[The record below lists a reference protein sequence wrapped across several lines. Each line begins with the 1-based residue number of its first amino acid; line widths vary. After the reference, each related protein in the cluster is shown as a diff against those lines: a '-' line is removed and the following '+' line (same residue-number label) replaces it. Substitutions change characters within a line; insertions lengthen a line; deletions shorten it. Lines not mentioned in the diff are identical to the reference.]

1 MKRFAVLLLGGCAP
15 KEPQQSRYQATF
27 LELFDTV
34 TTIVGYAPS
43 EEAFRETSEAI
54 HHALASYHP
63 LFDIY
68 NPYPGV
74 VNLKTL
80 NQSAGIAPVE
90 VDGKIMELL
99 KFCREV
105 YNATAGKVNIAMGS
119 VLQLWHEAR
128 EDGIADP
135 ANAKLPEE
143 AALTEAARHTDLS
156 QLILDE
162 EAGTVFYADPEMRLD
177 VGAIA
182 KGSGMIHPNMGTMLC
197 FITTDCAISP
207 EMIREALVDTAH
219 VSFNRISVD
228 GDTSTNDTCLV
239 LANGLAGNETIT
251 GEGEDYAAFLEA
263 LKALCVRLAR
273 MMAKDGEGARHLI
286 TCTVSG
292 AKDEESAQTIA
303 KSVISST
310 LTKAAIFGCDANW
323 GRVLCAMGYSG
334 EEFDPDKVD
343 VAFASAAGEIP
354 VCRQGRGL
362 DFDEDL
368 AKRILTEDEVEIRVR
383 MGEGDAACTCWGCDI
398 TYDYIK
404 INGDYR
410 T

>member
-1 MKRFAVLLLGGCAP
+1 MKRFAALLLAVLLLGGCAP

-54 HHALASYHP
+54 HHALEEYHQ

-68 NPYPGV
+68 NTYPGV

-105 YNATAGKVNIAMGS
+105 YNETSGKVNIAMGS

-143 AALTEAARHTDLS
+143 AALEEAAKHTDLS

-182 KGSGMIHPNMGTMLC
+182 KGYALEQVCKTAPEGLLISVGGNVRATGAKPDGGSWVVGIQNPTGEDGYLHTVQVQDISVVTSGDYQRYYTVDGVSYHHIIDPETLYPGRLWRAVTVLC
-197 FITTDCAISP
+197 PDSGLADGLSTALFLLPQAEGQALLDKFGC
-207 EMIREALVDTAH
+207 EALWVD
-219 VSFNRISVD
+219 SDN
-228 GDTSTNDTCLV
+228 
-239 LANGLAGNETIT
+239 
-251 GEGEDYAAFLEA
+251 
-263 LKALCVRLAR
+263 
-273 MMAKDGEGARHLI
+273 HLH
-286 TCTVSG
+286 
-292 AKDEESAQTIA
+292 
-303 KSVISST
+303 
-310 LTKAAIFGCDANW
+310 
-323 GRVLCAMGYSG
+323 YSPG
-334 EEFDPDKVD
+334 FRDD
-343 VAFASAAGEIP
+343 
-354 VCRQGRGL
+354 
-362 DFDEDL
+362 
-368 AKRILTEDEVEIRVR
+368 IR
-383 MGEGDAACTCWGCDI
+383 T
-398 TYDYIK
+398 
-404 INGDYR
+404 
-410 T
+410 

>member
-1 MKRFAVLLLGGCAP
+1 MKRFAALLLAVLLLGGCAP

-43 EEAFRETSEAI
+43 EEAFSATAEAI
-54 HHALASYHP
+54 HDALEEYHQ

-68 NPYPGV
+68 HTYPGV

-105 YNATAGKVNIAMGS
+105 YDATSGKVNIAMGS

-128 EDGIADP
+128 ESGIADP

-143 AALTEAARHTDLS
+143 AALEEAARHTDLS

-182 KGSGMIHPNMGTMLC
+182 KGYALEQVCKTAPEGLLISVGGNVRATGAKPDGGSWVVGIQNPTGEDGYLHTVEVEDISVVTSGDYQRYYTVDGVSYHHIIDPETLYPGRLWRAVTVLC
-197 FITTDCAISP
+197 PDSGLADGLSTALFLLPQAEGQALLDKFGC
-207 EMIREALVDTAH
+207 EALWVDSDNH
-219 VSFNRISVD
+219 V
-228 GDTSTNDTCLV
+228 
-239 LANGLAGNETIT
+239 
-251 GEGEDYAAFLEA
+251 Y
-263 LKALCVRLAR
+263 
-273 MMAKDGEGARHLI
+273 
-286 TCTVSG
+286 
-292 AKDEESAQTIA
+292 
-303 KSVISST
+303 
-310 LTKAAIFGCDANW
+310 
-323 GRVLCAMGYSG
+323 YSPG
-334 EEFDPDKVD
+334 FRDD
-343 VAFASAAGEIP
+343 
-354 VCRQGRGL
+354 
-362 DFDEDL
+362 
-368 AKRILTEDEVEIRVR
+368 IR
-383 MGEGDAACTCWGCDI
+383 T
-398 TYDYIK
+398 
-404 INGDYR
+404 
-410 T
+410 

>member
-1 MKRFAVLLLGGCAP
+1 MKRFAALLLAVLLLGGCAP

-54 HHALASYHP
+54 HDALASYHQ

-68 NPYPGV
+68 NTYPGV

-80 NQSAGIAPVE
+80 NETAATAPVK

-105 YNATAGKVNIAMGS
+105 YDATSGKVNIAMGS

-143 AALTEAARHTDLS
+143 AALEEAARHTDLS
-156 QLILDE
+156 RLILDE

-182 KGSGMIHPNMGTMLC
+182 KGYALEQVCKTAPEGLLISVGGNVRATGAKPDGGSWVVGIQNPTGEDGYLHTVEVEDISVVTSGDYQRYYTVDGVSYHHIIDPETLYPGRLWRAVTVLC
-197 FITTDCAISP
+197 PDSGLADGLSTALFLLPQAEGQALLDKFGC
-207 EMIREALVDTAH
+207 EALWVD
-219 VSFNRISVD
+219 SDN
-228 GDTSTNDTCLV
+228 
-239 LANGLAGNETIT
+239 
-251 GEGEDYAAFLEA
+251 
-263 LKALCVRLAR
+263 
-273 MMAKDGEGARHLI
+273 HLY
-286 TCTVSG
+286 
-292 AKDEESAQTIA
+292 
-303 KSVISST
+303 
-310 LTKAAIFGCDANW
+310 
-323 GRVLCAMGYSG
+323 YSPG
-334 EEFDPDKVD
+334 F
-343 VAFASAAGEIP
+343 
-354 VCRQGRGL
+354 R
-362 DFDEDL
+362 
-368 AKRILTEDEVEIRVR
+368 
-383 MGEGDAACTCWGCDI
+383 
-398 TYDYIK
+398 DYI
-404 INGDYR
+404 R

>member
-1 MKRFAVLLLGGCAP
+1 MKRFAALLLAVLLLGGCAP

-54 HHALASYHP
+54 HHALASYHQ

-68 NPYPGV
+68 HTYPGV

-105 YNATAGKVNIAMGS
+105 YDATSGKVNIAMGS

-143 AALTEAARHTDLS
+143 AALEEAARHTDLS

-162 EAGTVFYADPEMRLD
+162 EAGTVFYADPEMSLD

-182 KGSGMIHPNMGTMLC
+182 KGYALEQVCKTAPEGLLISVGGNVRATGAKPDGGSWVVGIQNPTGEDGYLHTVEVQDISVVTSGDYQRYYTVDGVSYHHIIDPETLYPGRLWRAVTVLC
-197 FITTDCAISP
+197 PDSGLADGLSTALFLLPQAEGQALLDKFGC
-207 EMIREALVDTAH
+207 EALWVD
-219 VSFNRISVD
+219 SDN
-228 GDTSTNDTCLV
+228 
-239 LANGLAGNETIT
+239 
-251 GEGEDYAAFLEA
+251 
-263 LKALCVRLAR
+263 
-273 MMAKDGEGARHLI
+273 HLH
-286 TCTVSG
+286 
-292 AKDEESAQTIA
+292 
-303 KSVISST
+303 
-310 LTKAAIFGCDANW
+310 
-323 GRVLCAMGYSG
+323 YSPG
-334 EEFDPDKVD
+334 FRDD
-343 VAFASAAGEIP
+343 
-354 VCRQGRGL
+354 
-362 DFDEDL
+362 
-368 AKRILTEDEVEIRVR
+368 IR
-383 MGEGDAACTCWGCDI
+383 T
-398 TYDYIK
+398 
-404 INGDYR
+404 
-410 T
+410 

>member
-1 MKRFAVLLLGGCAP
+1 MKRFAALLLAVLLLGGCAP
-15 KEPQQSRYQATF
+15 KEPQESRYQATF

-54 HHALASYHP
+54 HHALASYHQ

-68 NPYPGV
+68 HTYPGV

-105 YNATAGKVNIAMGS
+105 YDATSGKVNIAMGS

-143 AALTEAARHTDLS
+143 AALEEAAKHTDLS

-182 KGSGMIHPNMGTMLC
+182 KGYALEQVCKTAPEGLLISVGGNVRATGAKPDGGSWVVGIQNPTGEDGYLHTVEVEDISVVTSGDYQRYYTVDGVSYHHIIDPETLYPGRLWRAVTVLC
-197 FITTDCAISP
+197 PDSGLADGLSTALFLLPQAEGQALLDKFGC
-207 EMIREALVDTAH
+207 EALWVD
-219 VSFNRISVD
+219 SDN
-228 GDTSTNDTCLV
+228 
-239 LANGLAGNETIT
+239 
-251 GEGEDYAAFLEA
+251 
-263 LKALCVRLAR
+263 
-273 MMAKDGEGARHLI
+273 HLH
-286 TCTVSG
+286 
-292 AKDEESAQTIA
+292 
-303 KSVISST
+303 
-310 LTKAAIFGCDANW
+310 
-323 GRVLCAMGYSG
+323 YSPG
-334 EEFDPDKVD
+334 FRDD
-343 VAFASAAGEIP
+343 
-354 VCRQGRGL
+354 
-362 DFDEDL
+362 
-368 AKRILTEDEVEIRVR
+368 IR
-383 MGEGDAACTCWGCDI
+383 T
-398 TYDYIK
+398 
-404 INGDYR
+404 
-410 T
+410 

>member
-1 MKRFAVLLLGGCAP
+1 MKRFAALLLAVLLLGGCAP

-54 HHALASYHP
+54 HHALASYHQ

-68 NPYPGV
+68 NTYPGV

-80 NQSAGIAPVE
+80 NESAGIAPVE

-105 YNATAGKVNIAMGS
+105 YDATSGKVNIAMGS

-128 EDGIADP
+128 ESGIADP

-143 AALTEAARHTDLS
+143 AALEEAAKHTDLS

-182 KGSGMIHPNMGTMLC
+182 KGYALEQVCKTAPEGLLISVGGNVRATGPKPDGGSWVVGIQNPTGEDGYLHTVEVQDISVVTSGDYQRYYTVDGVSYHHIIDPETLYPGRLWRAVTVLC
-197 FITTDCAISP
+197 PDSGLADGLSTALFLLPQAEGQALLDKFGC
-207 EMIREALVDTAH
+207 EALWVD
-219 VSFNRISVD
+219 SEN
-228 GDTSTNDTCLV
+228 
-239 LANGLAGNETIT
+239 
-251 GEGEDYAAFLEA
+251 
-263 LKALCVRLAR
+263 
-273 MMAKDGEGARHLI
+273 HLH
-286 TCTVSG
+286 
-292 AKDEESAQTIA
+292 
-303 KSVISST
+303 
-310 LTKAAIFGCDANW
+310 
-323 GRVLCAMGYSG
+323 YSPG
-334 EEFDPDKVD
+334 FRDD
-343 VAFASAAGEIP
+343 
-354 VCRQGRGL
+354 
-362 DFDEDL
+362 
-368 AKRILTEDEVEIRVR
+368 IR
-383 MGEGDAACTCWGCDI
+383 T
-398 TYDYIK
+398 
-404 INGDYR
+404 
-410 T
+410 

>member
-1 MKRFAVLLLGGCAP
+1 MKRFAALLLAVLLLGGCAP

-54 HHALASYHP
+54 HHALASYHQ

-68 NPYPGV
+68 NTYPGV

-105 YNATAGKVNIAMGS
+105 YNATSGKVNIAMGS

-143 AALTEAARHTDLS
+143 AALEEAARHTDLS

-162 EAGTVFYADPEMRLD
+162 EAGTVFYADPEMQLD

-182 KGSGMIHPNMGTMLC
+182 KGYALEQVCKTAPEGLLISVGGNVRATGAKPDGGSWVVGIQNPTGEDGYLHTVQVQDISVVTSGDYQRYYTVDGVSYHHIIDPETLYPGRLWRAVTVLC
-197 FITTDCAISP
+197 PDSGLADGLSTALFLLPQAEGQALLDKFGC
-207 EMIREALVDTAH
+207 EALWVD
-219 VSFNRISVD
+219 SDN
-228 GDTSTNDTCLV
+228 
-239 LANGLAGNETIT
+239 
-251 GEGEDYAAFLEA
+251 
-263 LKALCVRLAR
+263 
-273 MMAKDGEGARHLI
+273 HLH
-286 TCTVSG
+286 
-292 AKDEESAQTIA
+292 
-303 KSVISST
+303 
-310 LTKAAIFGCDANW
+310 
-323 GRVLCAMGYSG
+323 YSPG
-334 EEFDPDKVD
+334 FRDD
-343 VAFASAAGEIP
+343 
-354 VCRQGRGL
+354 
-362 DFDEDL
+362 
-368 AKRILTEDEVEIRVR
+368 IR
-383 MGEGDAACTCWGCDI
+383 T
-398 TYDYIK
+398 
-404 INGDYR
+404 
-410 T
+410 

>member
-1 MKRFAVLLLGGCAP
+1 MKRFAALLLAVLLLGGCAP

-54 HHALASYHP
+54 HHALASYHQ

-68 NPYPGV
+68 NTYPGV

-105 YNATAGKVNIAMGS
+105 YDATSGKVNIAMGS

-143 AALTEAARHTDLS
+143 AALEEAAKHTDLS

-182 KGSGMIHPNMGTMLC
+182 KGYALEQVCKTAPEGLLISVGGNVRATGAKPDGGSWVVGIQNPTGEEGYLHTVEVEDISVVTSGDYQRYYTVDGVSYHHIIDPETLYPGRLWRAVTVLC
-197 FITTDCAISP
+197 PDSGLADGLSTALFLLPQAEGQALLDKFGC
-207 EMIREALVDTAH
+207 EALWVD
-219 VSFNRISVD
+219 SDN
-228 GDTSTNDTCLV
+228 
-239 LANGLAGNETIT
+239 
-251 GEGEDYAAFLEA
+251 
-263 LKALCVRLAR
+263 
-273 MMAKDGEGARHLI
+273 HLH
-286 TCTVSG
+286 
-292 AKDEESAQTIA
+292 
-303 KSVISST
+303 
-310 LTKAAIFGCDANW
+310 
-323 GRVLCAMGYSG
+323 YSPG
-334 EEFDPDKVD
+334 FRDD
-343 VAFASAAGEIP
+343 
-354 VCRQGRGL
+354 
-362 DFDEDL
+362 
-368 AKRILTEDEVEIRVR
+368 IR
-383 MGEGDAACTCWGCDI
+383 T
-398 TYDYIK
+398 
-404 INGDYR
+404 
-410 T
+410 

>member
-1 MKRFAVLLLGGCAP
+1 MKRFAALLLAVLLLGGCAP
-15 KEPQQSRYQATF
+15 KEPQQSWYQATF

-54 HHALASYHP
+54 HHALASYHQ

-68 NPYPGV
+68 NTYPGV

-105 YNATAGKVNIAMGS
+105 YDATSGKVNIAMGS

-143 AALTEAARHTDLS
+143 AALEEAARHTDLS

-162 EAGTVFYADPEMRLD
+162 EAGTVFYADPQMQLD

-182 KGSGMIHPNMGTMLC
+182 KGYALEQVCKTAPEGLLISVGGNVRATGAKPDGGSWVVGIQNPTGEDGYLHTVEVQDISVVTSGDYQRYYTVDGVSYHHIIDPETLYPGRLWRAVTVLC
-197 FITTDCAISP
+197 PDSGLADGLSTALFLLPQAEGQALLDKFGC
-207 EMIREALVDTAH
+207 EALWVD
-219 VSFNRISVD
+219 SDN
-228 GDTSTNDTCLV
+228 NL
-239 LANGLAGNETIT
+239 
-251 GEGEDYAAFLEA
+251 Y
-263 LKALCVRLAR
+263 
-273 MMAKDGEGARHLI
+273 
-286 TCTVSG
+286 
-292 AKDEESAQTIA
+292 
-303 KSVISST
+303 
-310 LTKAAIFGCDANW
+310 
-323 GRVLCAMGYSG
+323 YSPG
-334 EEFDPDKVD
+334 FRDD
-343 VAFASAAGEIP
+343 
-354 VCRQGRGL
+354 
-362 DFDEDL
+362 
-368 AKRILTEDEVEIRVR
+368 IR
-383 MGEGDAACTCWGCDI
+383 T
-398 TYDYIK
+398 
-404 INGDYR
+404 
-410 T
+410 

>member
-1 MKRFAVLLLGGCAP
+1 MKRLLTLLLAVLLLGGCAP

-54 HHALASYHP
+54 RHALEEYHQ

-68 NPYPGV
+68 HTYPGV

-105 YNATAGKVNIAMGS
+105 YDATSGKVNIAMGS

-128 EDGIADP
+128 EEGIADP

-143 AALTEAARHTDLS
+143 AALEEAAKHTDLS

-162 EAGTVFYADPEMRLD
+162 EAGTVFYADPEMSLD

-182 KGSGMIHPNMGTMLC
+182 KGYALEQVCKTAPEGHLISVGGNVRATGAKPDGGSWVVGIQNPTGEEGYLHTVEVEDISVVTSGDYQRYYTVDGVSYHHIIDPETLYPGRLWRAVTVLC
-197 FITTDCAISP
+197 PDSGLADGLSTALFLLPQAEGQALLDKFGC
-207 EMIREALVDTAH
+207 EALWVD
-219 VSFNRISVD
+219 SDN
-228 GDTSTNDTCLV
+228 
-239 LANGLAGNETIT
+239 
-251 GEGEDYAAFLEA
+251 
-263 LKALCVRLAR
+263 
-273 MMAKDGEGARHLI
+273 HLH
-286 TCTVSG
+286 
-292 AKDEESAQTIA
+292 
-303 KSVISST
+303 
-310 LTKAAIFGCDANW
+310 
-323 GRVLCAMGYSG
+323 YSPG
-334 EEFDPDKVD
+334 FRDD
-343 VAFASAAGEIP
+343 
-354 VCRQGRGL
+354 
-362 DFDEDL
+362 
-368 AKRILTEDEVEIRVR
+368 IR
-383 MGEGDAACTCWGCDI
+383 T
-398 TYDYIK
+398 
-404 INGDYR
+404 
-410 T
+410 

>member
-1 MKRFAVLLLGGCAP
+1 MKRFAALLLAVLLLGGCAP

-54 HHALASYHP
+54 HHALASYHQ

-68 NPYPGV
+68 NTYPGV

-105 YNATAGKVNIAMGS
+105 YDATSGKVNIAMGS

-143 AALTEAARHTDLS
+143 AALEEAARHTDLS
-156 QLILDE
+156 RLILDE

-182 KGSGMIHPNMGTMLC
+182 KGYALEQVCKTAPEGLLISVGGNVRATGAKPDGGSWVVGIQNPTGEDGYLHTVEVQDISVVTSGDYQRYYTVDGVSYHHIIDPETLYPGRLWRAVTVLC
-197 FITTDCAISP
+197 PDSGLADGLSTALFLLPQAEGQALLDKFGC
-207 EMIREALVDTAH
+207 EALWVD
-219 VSFNRISVD
+219 SEN
-228 GDTSTNDTCLV
+228 
-239 LANGLAGNETIT
+239 
-251 GEGEDYAAFLEA
+251 
-263 LKALCVRLAR
+263 
-273 MMAKDGEGARHLI
+273 HLH
-286 TCTVSG
+286 
-292 AKDEESAQTIA
+292 
-303 KSVISST
+303 
-310 LTKAAIFGCDANW
+310 
-323 GRVLCAMGYSG
+323 YSPG
-334 EEFDPDKVD
+334 FRDD
-343 VAFASAAGEIP
+343 
-354 VCRQGRGL
+354 
-362 DFDEDL
+362 
-368 AKRILTEDEVEIRVR
+368 IR
-383 MGEGDAACTCWGCDI
+383 T
-398 TYDYIK
+398 
-404 INGDYR
+404 
-410 T
+410 